1 MSTARPFLLL
11 LPFPS
16 GRDRGL
22 GRMGACT
29 QTRWGTGVSAMQA
42 TSPVSPALLR
52 CAPALV
58 LFAIVVA
65 DCARY
70 AGTDLWGHIAFGETM
85 LKQGRVP
92 WLDYYSNSAP
102 GAPYFDHEWLA
113 QVIMAG
119 VYDALGVVG
128 LKLMK
133 LALTAATII

>member
-1 MSTARPFLLL
+1 MSGSALHGDSIAREARAEAARDGSSAAAP
-11 LPFPS
+11 PHTS
-16 GRDRGL
+16 G
-22 GRMGACT
+22 
-29 QTRWGTGVSAMQA
+29 W
-42 TSPVSPALLR
+42 PISPALLR

-92 WLDYYSNSAP
+92 WLDYYSYSAP

-128 LKLMK
+128 LHSFSRSC
-133 LALTAATII
+133 